1 MNESH
6 TSGQFRKCKQTQKV
20 QLKPHFNINN
30 KNIPPIVASQM
41 NCCASRNSVNEKFTL
56 PYMVELEKNC
66 FFFFRYLWVRAASFL
81 LANVLNRLSTISGS
95 QKQKKVVHL
104 SSHAHTCE
112 RERLSLFPTGVAPEK
127 NKHKNF
133 FFFSSSKRQLGHVCF
148 FFRPHRRRHFFFL
161 TICSFCFS
169 TKQTKMA
176 SSFDESPKATGAR
189 RRRGGER
196 KKKQTT
202 LAPLTAARQGAN
214 SCKSSKR
221 DSS

>member
-95 QKQKKVVHL
+95 QKHKKVVHL

-169 TKQTKMA
+169 TKQRKWRPLSTRA
-176 SSFDESPKATGAR
+176 QRRLAHGA
-189 RRRGGER
+189 GEVGR
-196 KKKQTT
+196 EKKNK
-202 LAPLTAARQGAN
+202 LH
-214 SCKSSKR
+214 
-221 DSS
+221 

>member
-133 FFFSSSKRQLGHVCF
+133 FFLF
-148 FFRPHRRRHFFFL
+148 FFKTTTRPCLFLLSPPPTTTLFLLNDLFVLFFHQTNENGVLFRREPKGDWR
-161 TICSFCFS
+161 TAQERWGEKKKTNYTS
-169 TKQTKMA
+169 A
-176 SSFDESPKATGAR
+176 SNGGSAR
-189 RRRGGER
+189 R
-196 KKKQTT
+196 QQ
-202 LAPLTAARQGAN
+202 L
-214 SCKSSKR
+214 
-221 DSS
+221 

>member
-133 FFFSSSKRQLGHVCF
+133 FFLF
-148 FFRPHRRRHFFFL
+148 FFKTTTRPCLFLLSPPPTTTLFLLNDLFVLFFHQ
-161 TICSFCFS
+161 T
-169 TKQTKMA
+169 TKMA

>member
-133 FFFSSSKRQLGHVCF
+133 FFLF
-148 FFRPHRRRHFFFL
+148 FFKTTTRPCLFLLSPPPTTTLFLLNDLFVLFFHQ
-161 TICSFCFS
+161 T
-169 TKQTKMA
+169 TKMA

-202 LAPLTAARQGAN
+202 LAPLTAARHGAN